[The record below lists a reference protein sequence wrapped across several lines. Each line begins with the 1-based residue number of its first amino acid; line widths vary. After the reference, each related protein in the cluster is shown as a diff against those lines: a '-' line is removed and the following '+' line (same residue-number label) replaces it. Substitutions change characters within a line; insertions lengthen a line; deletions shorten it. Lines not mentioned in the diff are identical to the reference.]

1 MFDKLKP
8 LPNHIFV
15 PKIVPLV
22 YDDTL
27 SYYEFICK
35 LMVKLEEVINVLND
49 LGVRVDTLEEAVR
62 QLQEIIN
69 TFDDRITACEGD
81 IDDIKIDI
89 NTINGAITDI
99 NTAIEGINGA
109 ITNINTT
116 VQGHTIAIN
125 TINNSINAIEEAIEG
140 LSDITADVS
149 QLQDDVESLDS
160 RVTSLESATFGDIS
174 VSPTPKNLACN
185 MMCRDTFDWEIIQDT
200 EPASGFSEY
209 QICVPDPSEQAQQG
223 VWGFRFRGNNNY
235 GHCRLIIKN
244 FIPFLQD
251 SEILTIMAKFNPAYS
266 GLNYGQV
273 VTTTFGDLKT
283 GISCMVGGE
292 DDLCIGGAKIVES
305 TSNMGTYDLELTVY
319 NPNVT
324 YETIENSYYS
334 LNYLAIVGGSGYT
347 TGTGRIA
354 VDEVEPFFNAYQFTK
369 TGVSQS
375 DFNSLADRV
384 TTAENDIDTIQGNLS
399 TFTYNEYVTDFN
411 NLLGEVQ
418 TVEGNVNSID
428 TRVEKLEDGDTST
441 ITVYTGFDGVFDLES
456 LPEGVSVQYF
466 RAYKQGAIRI
476 IDGIFTNFVKNSNY
490 SAFKLGTIKS
500 NKVSEWAPYYPV
512 NVSAVSLPTTND
524 VPPRIQVA
532 GDTPKYVSGREVKTG
547 IATLTGSDTTNPFNE
562 GGQYHD
568 THLDAN
574 SLYVGI
580 NNNFNDY
587 YNAIHFRMVY
597 FAGV

>member
-1 MFDKLKP
+1 
-8 LPNHIFV
+8 
-15 PKIVPLV
+15 
-22 YDDTL
+22 
-27 SYYEFICK
+27 
-35 LMVKLEEVINVLND
+35 MVKLEEIVAAVNG
-49 LGVRVDTLEEAVR
+49 LGVRVDALEEAVR

-81 IDDIKIDI
+81 IADIKVDI
-89 NTINGAITDI
+89 KDI
-99 NTAIEGINGA
+99 NTAIGNINTSIEDINGA
-109 ITNINTT
+109 IGNLNTT

-125 TINNSINAIEEAIEG
+125 SINNSINTIEETIAE
-140 LSDITADVS
+140 LLDITGDVS

-200 EPASGFSEY
+200 EPASDFSEY
-209 QICVPDPSEQAQQG
+209 QICVPEPSEQASQG

-283 GISCMVGGE
+283 GVSCMVGGE
-292 DDLCIGGAKIVES
+292 DDLCIGGVKIVES
-305 TSNMGTYDLELTVY
+305 STNMGTYDLELTVY

-334 LNYLAIVGGSGYT
+334 LNYLAIVSGSGYT

-354 VDEVEPFFNAYQFTK
+354 VSEVEPFFNAYQFTK
-369 TGVSQS
+369 QGVSSS
-375 DFNSLADRV
+375 DFNALADRV
-384 TTAENDIDTIQGNLS
+384 TTAEGDIDDLETQLGS
-399 TFTYNEYVTDFN
+399 FSYNEYVTDFN
-411 NLLGEVQ
+411 NLLGEIQ

-441 ITVYTGFDGVFDLES
+441 ITTYTGFDGVFDLSS

-476 IDGIFTNFVKNSNY
+476 IDAIFTNFQKDKAYNT
-490 SAFKLGTIKS
+490 FKVGTIKAS
-500 NKVSEWAPYYPV
+500 KVSEWAPYYPV
-512 NVSAVSLPTTND
+512 NVVANALPGTND
-524 VPPRIQVA
+524 TPPRIQV
-532 GDTPKYVSGREVKTG
+532 GQNPPYVGGRDVQG
-547 IATLTGSDTTNPFNE
+547 GVATLMGTDTTNPFNE

-568 THLDAN
+568 TTLDAN

-580 NNNFNDY
+580 KNDFNGTN
-587 YNAIHFRMVY
+587 NAIQFRMVY
-597 FAGV
+597 FVGV

>member
-8 LPNHIFV
+8 LPNHIFI

-27 SYYEFICK
+27 SYYEFVCK
-35 LMVKLEEVINVLND
+35 LMVKLEEIVTALNG
-49 LGVRVDTLEEAVR
+49 LGVRVDALEDAVR

-81 IDDIKIDI
+81 ITDIKGDIRDI
-89 NTINGAITDI
+89 NTAIGNI

-109 ITNINTT
+109 ITNLNTT

-125 TINNSINAIEEAIEG
+125 TINNSISAIEETIAD
-140 LSDITADVS
+140 LSDITGDVS

-185 MMCRDTFDWEIIQDT
+185 MMCRDTFDWEIVQDT

-209 QICVPDPSEQAQQG
+209 QICVPEPSEQASQG

-305 TSNMGTYDLELTVY
+305 TTNMGTYDLELTVY

-369 TGVSQS
+369 QGVSQS
-375 DFNSLADRV
+375 DFDSLTNRV
-384 TTAENDIDTIQGNLS
+384 TTAESDIDDLETQLGS
-399 TFTYNEYVTDFN
+399 FSYNEYVTDFN
-411 NLLGEVQ
+411 NLLGEIQ
-418 TVEGNVNSID
+418 TVEGDVSSID

-441 ITVYTGFDGVFDLES
+441 IAVYGGFGDIFDIDS
-456 LPEGVSVQYF
+456 LLEGVSVQYF

-476 IDGIFTNFVKNSNY
+476 IDAIFTNFQKDKAYNT
-490 SAFKLGTIKS
+490 FKVGTIKAS
-500 NKVSEWAPYYPV
+500 KVSEWAPYNPV
-512 NVSAVSLPTTND
+512 NVVANSLPGTND
-524 VPPRIQVA
+524 TPPRIQV
-532 GDTPKYVSGREVKTG
+532 GQNPPYVGGRDVQCG
-547 IATLTGSDTTNPFNE
+547 CATLMGTDTTNPFNE

-574 SLYVGI
+574 SLYVAIKNDFNGT
-580 NNNFNDY
+580 NNT
-587 YNAIHFRMVY
+587 IQFRMVY
-597 FAGV
+597 FVGV

>member
-8 LPNHIFV
+8 LPNHIFI

-22 YDDTL
+22 YDDIL
-27 SYYEFICK
+27 SYYEFVCK
-35 LMVKLEEVINVLND
+35 LMVKLEEIVAAVNG
-49 LGVRVDTLEEAVR
+49 LGVRVDALEEAVR

-81 IDDIKIDI
+81 IADIKVDI
-89 NTINGAITDI
+89 KDI
-99 NTAIEGINGA
+99 NTAIGNINTSIEDINGA
-109 ITNINTT
+109 IGNLNTT

-125 TINNSINAIEEAIEG
+125 SINNSINTIEETIAE
-140 LSDITADVS
+140 LSDITGDVS

-209 QICVPDPSEQAQQG
+209 QICVPEPSEQASQG

-283 GISCMVGGE
+283 GVSCMVGGE

-305 TSNMGTYDLELTVY
+305 STNMGTYDLELTVY

-334 LNYLAIVGGSGYT
+334 LNYLAIVSGSGYT

-354 VDEVEPFFNAYQFTK
+354 VSEVEPFFNAYQFTK
-369 TGVSQS
+369 QGVSSS
-375 DFNSLADRV
+375 DFNALADRV
-384 TTAENDIDTIQGNLS
+384 TTAEGDIDDLETQLGS
-399 TFTYNEYVTDFN
+399 FSYNEYVTDFN
-411 NLLGEVQ
+411 NLLGEIQ

-441 ITVYTGFDGVFDLES
+441 ITTYTGFDGVFDLSS

-476 IDGIFTNFVKNSNY
+476 IDAIFTNFQKDKAYNT
-490 SAFKLGTIKS
+490 FKVGTIKAS
-500 NKVSEWAPYYPV
+500 KVSEWAPYYPV
-512 NVSAVSLPTTND
+512 NVVANALPGTND
-524 VPPRIQVA
+524 TPPRIQV
-532 GDTPKYVSGREVKTG
+532 GQNPPYVGGRDVQG
-547 IATLTGSDTTNPFNE
+547 GVATLMGTDTTNPFNE

-568 THLDAN
+568 TTLDAN

-580 NNNFNDY
+580 KNDFNGTN
-587 YNAIHFRMVY
+587 NAIQFRMVY
-597 FAGV
+597 FVGV

>member
-8 LPNHIFV
+8 LPNNIFI

-27 SYYEFICK
+27 SYLEFVCK
-35 LMVKLEEVINVLND
+35 LMVKLEEIITAVNG
-49 LGVRVDTLEEAVR
+49 LGVRVDALEEAVR

-69 TFDDRITACEGD
+69 TFDDRISACEGD
-81 IDDIKIDI
+81 IADIKIDI

-99 NTAIEGINGA
+99 NAAIEGINFA
-109 ITNINTT
+109 IGNLNTT

-125 TINNSINAIEEAIEG
+125 TINNSINTIEETIAG
-140 LSDITADVS
+140 LSDITGDVS

-160 RVTSLESATFGDIS
+160 RVTTLESATFGDIS
-174 VSPTPKNLACN
+174 VSPTPKNFACN

-200 EPASGFSEY
+200 APASGFSEY
-209 QICVPDPSEQAQQG
+209 QICVPEPSEQASQG
-223 VWGFRFRGNNNY
+223 VYGFRFRGNNNY

-283 GISCMVGGE
+283 GISCMVSGYT
-292 DDLCIGGAKIVES
+292 DLCIGGAKIVES
-305 TSNMGTYDLELTVY
+305 ETNRSTYDLELTVY
-319 NPNVT
+319 NPNSPT
-324 YETIENSYYS
+324 DKINNSYYS
-334 LNYLAIVGGSGYT
+334 LNYIAIVGGSGYT

-354 VDEVEPFFNAYQFTK
+354 VSEVEPFFNAYQFTK
-369 TGVSQS
+369 QGVSSS
-375 DFNSLADRV
+375 DFNALADRV
-384 TTAENDIDTIQGNLS
+384 TTAESDIDDLETQLGNFS
-399 TFTYNEYVTDFN
+399 YNEYVTDFN
-411 NLLGEVQ
+411 NLQGDIQ
-418 TVEGNVNSID
+418 TVSGNVDSLD

-441 ITVYTGFDGVFDLES
+441 ITVHTGFDDIFDISS
-456 LPEGVSVQYF
+456 LLSGVSVQYF

-476 IDGIFTNFVKNSNY
+476 IDAIFTNFQKDKSYNT
-490 SAFKLGTIKS
+490 FKVGTIKAS
-500 NKVSEWAPYYPV
+500 KVSEWAPYYPV
-512 NVSAVSLPTTND
+512 NVVANALPGTND
-524 VPPRIQVA
+524 TPPRIQV
-532 GDTPKYVSGREVKTG
+532 GENPPYVGGRDVQG
-547 IATLTGSDTTNPFNE
+547 GSATLMGTDTTNPFNE

-574 SLYVGI
+574 SLYVAIKNDFNGT
-580 NNNFNDY
+580 NNT
-587 YNAIHFRMVY
+587 IQFRMVY
-597 FAGV
+597 FVGV